1 MDTEK
6 ISRIWKILKQIIE
19 IIIAGLGGLA
29 AAHVAQ
35 SCIPFL

>member
-19 IIIAGLGGLA
+19 IIIAGLGGLT
-29 AAHVAQ
+29 AAHIAQ
-35 SCIPFL
+35 SCTLFL